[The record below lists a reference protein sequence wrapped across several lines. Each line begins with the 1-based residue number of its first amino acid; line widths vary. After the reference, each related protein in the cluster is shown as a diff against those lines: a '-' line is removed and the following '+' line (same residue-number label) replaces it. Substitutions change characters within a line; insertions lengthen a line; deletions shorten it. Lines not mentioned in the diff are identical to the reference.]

1 MSEPILEVRDLS
13 VDFHVEGIQMH
24 AVKNVCFELCAG
36 ETLAIV
42 GESGSGKSSIH
53 DSAPKAKSTQSI
65 RTGMKGKRNIRSN
78 H

>member
-13 VDFHVEGIQMH
+13 VDFNVEGIQVH

-42 GESGSGKSSIH
+42 GESGSGKSVTALSVLQLLPYPAASHPSGSI
-53 DSAPKAKSTQSI
+53 KY
-65 RTGMKGKRNIRSN
+65 RGV
-78 H
+78 

>member
-42 GESGSGKSSIH
+42 
-53 DSAPKAKSTQSI
+53 
-65 RTGMKGKRNIRSN
+65 
-78 H
+78 